1 VSEIGVNMIR
11 TLVLVFAMAIVSHG
25 IDLPIFSA
33 ATAQAAP
40 SSPPTA
46 EEQKKEWQDRY
57 RDLLRN
63 AARLERNALASR
75 ENYARA
81 QRRNYPRG
89 GARQQFI
96 VDAELAEKQLV
107 AFKAEIEGILDEARH
122 AAIPPNWIHE
132 VDEENFSYAPPA
144 STTTEA
150 GDEVADEDDRE
161 GRNPLYLKNEDAK

>member
-1 VSEIGVNMIR
+1 MIR
-11 TLVLVFAMAIVSHG
+11 TLVLILAMAIVSHG
-25 IDLPIFSA
+25 IELPIFSA

-57 RDLLRN
+57 RDLLQN

-89 GARQQFI
+89 GAREQFI

-107 AFKAEIEGILDEARH
+107 TVKTEIEGILDEARH
-122 AAIPPNWIHE
+122 AAIPPNWINE

-144 STTTEA
+144 STTEA

-161 GRNPLYLKNEDAK
+161 GRNPLYFKDEDAK